1 MFHFT
6 AHNLFVFTLH
16 YMYLISFMQS
26 IYCLKDQMI
35 EQIKNDENTEKAA
48 QGLQSW
54 TYVVTHRP
62 ESHHCLCR
70 NMLMYSWNM

>member
-1 MFHFT
+1 
-6 AHNLFVFTLH
+6 
-16 YMYLISFMQS
+16 MQS